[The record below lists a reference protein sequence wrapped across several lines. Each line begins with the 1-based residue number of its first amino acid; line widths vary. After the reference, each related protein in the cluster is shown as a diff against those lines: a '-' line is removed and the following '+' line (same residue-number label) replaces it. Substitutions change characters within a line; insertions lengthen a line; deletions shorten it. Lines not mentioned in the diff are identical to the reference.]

1 MMNDVNGDGVKVGPS
16 SYEPR
21 VRKGR
26 MLVLYFDGSDDRYDS
41 TNSNVVKL
49 FSFLAKG
56 DPNQL
61 VYYQAGIGT
70 YNLGPQFV
78 SGIAR
83 WIARIVD
90 LAVAFSLG
98 GHVKGG
104 YRFLQDHYQDGDRIC
119 LFGFSRGAYTARALA
134 GMLYTVGLLPPG
146 MAEEVHFA
154 YEIYKNQTASAS
166 YKRDFSRQVKI
177 EFIGVWDTVSSV
189 GALIPRILPFS
200 SDNHITRTFRHAMSL
215 DEHRAAFQCNPWQ
228 RTVDGQQGGSGPRVG
243 ILRTSLSILWKTL
256 AFWNWRKNWRKGD
269 LESGE
274 GPTNPEPPTHVKE
287 VWFAGCHSDV
297 GGGSVANDSKVA
309 LSNIPLR
316 WMIKEILEADTGIIF
331 NDDPRLA
338 ELGIVLNPPPIVTAN
353 IAESTSHVDETT
365 PLRPRMD
372 VHTTTQYTAPDS
384 TLEFVLE
391 NKDNLTATREAL
403 PRDTDARLELE
414 DLPSRHLPDDI
425 HEEDV
430 VTSMHD
436 ELKADPLWWILEFL
450 PFLRSKQK
458 ADGEWVSYPR
468 INLFRGREIPPPPA
482 EDSPNSSSQPGDH
495 RGVHIPPCTLFH
507 VSVQA
512 RMNAPA
518 EVCGQRS
525 WRTLWLKKEP
535 YAPRARLH
543 GPMKFVR

>member
-1 MMNDVNGDGVKVGPS
+1 MMNGPVNENGVEAHGPLA
-16 SYEPR
+16 R
-21 VRKGR
+21 TGR
-26 MLVLYFDGSDDRYDS
+26 TLILCFDGTNDRYDS
-41 TNSNVVKL
+41 ENSNVVKL

-61 VYYQAGIGT
+61 VYYQAGVGT
-70 YNLGPQFV
+70 YNLGPQFI
-78 SGIAR
+78 SSIAR
-83 WIARIVD
+83 WIASTVD

-98 GHVKGG
+98 EHVNGG
-104 YRFLQDHYQDGDRIC
+104 YKFLQDHYQDGDRIC

-146 MAEEVHFA
+146 MSEEVHFS

-166 YKRDFSRQVKI
+166 YKRDFSRPVKI

-200 SDNHITRTFRHAMSL
+200 NDNHITRTFRHAMSL

-228 RTVDGQQGGSGPRVG
+228 RTVDGQQGSSGPRVG
-243 ILRTSLSILWKTL
+243 ILRTSLSILWKSL
-256 AFWNWRKNWRKGD
+256 VFSNWRKNWREGD

-353 IAESTSHVDETT
+353 IAESTSHVDEMT

-372 VHTTTQYTAPDS
+372 VHTATQYTTPDS
-384 TLEFVLE
+384 TLEFVLA
-391 NKDNLTATREAL
+391 NKENLTATRETL
-403 PRDTDARLELE
+403 PKDADARLELE

-430 VTSMHD
+430 IAPLHD
-436 ELKADPLWWILEFL
+436 QLRAEPGWWILEFL
-450 PFLRSKQK
+450 PFLRSKQM

-468 INLFRGREIPPPPA
+468 
-482 EDSPNSSSQPGDH
+482 
-495 RGVHIPPCTLFH
+495 
-507 VSVQA
+507 
-512 RMNAPA
+512 
-518 EVCGQRS
+518 
-525 WRTLWLKKEP
+525 
-535 YAPRARLH
+535 
-543 GPMKFVR
+543 FVRFEVGSKPVETLIRKKKPYGHLGSTSLEAAKSLLHQLRALLIRLLSQVIIAA